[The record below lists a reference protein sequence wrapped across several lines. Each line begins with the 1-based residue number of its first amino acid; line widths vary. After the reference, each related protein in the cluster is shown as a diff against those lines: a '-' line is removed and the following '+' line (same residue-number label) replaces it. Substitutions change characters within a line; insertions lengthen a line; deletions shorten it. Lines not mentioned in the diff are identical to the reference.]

1 MEVTSIPLK
10 FNAGFVQ
17 LDNYLKKDKDLK
29 EDEFSAGV
37 MNFGRFGGKTWALPA
52 VTGGIN
58 LYYNKQVFDGAG
70 VKYPTDTW
78 TWDDL
83 FDAAKKL
90 TKGEGED
97 KIYGG
102 PMAVVHVPTMN
113 GWLARSGGGVFDEKE
128 NVILD
133 KAETIAGLQAY
144 ADLIQRHRVSATADE
159 LMYRPRDDPK
169 FSPWS
174 DYVGQFR
181 RNKLAMFVLGD
192 HGRATLSKATDM
204 TAGWDYVMLPAVK
217 AGLPPKT
224 PATGSING
232 ILRNSKNPDAAYQA
246 LRQLSLR
253 DIQLAIVEDG
263 RVPVLKAALNHASFM
278 SFGNK
283 NNKIFLQRQYIPGN
297 RDVPGGGDW
306 EGQVTPDLTAFLE
319 GKFTAKAFVDKQTP
333 ILKQL
338 RAKYD
343 QKK

>member
-1 MEVTSIPLK
+1 MMRIRYGTSRRTFVRGTAALGAAVGLAACGAPGQSDSGGAVPSGPPKELTIMVARGDVVTTSQKLIPLLNDKNLGFRVEPVIYKDSEELVAKTVAGDTSDLVLMEVTSIPLK

-58 LYYNKQVFDGAG
+58 LYYNKQLFDGAG
-70 VKYPTDTW
+70 VKYPTDNW

-90 TKGEGED
+90 TRGEGED

-192 HGRATLSKATDM
+192 HGRTSLAKATDM

-224 PATGSING
+224 PA
-232 ILRNSKNPDAAYQA
+232 
-246 LRQLSLR
+246 
-253 DIQLAIVEDG
+253 
-263 RVPVLKAALNHASFM
+263 
-278 SFGNK
+278 
-283 NNKIFLQRQYIPGN
+283 
-297 RDVPGGGDW
+297 
-306 EGQVTPDLTAFLE
+306 
-319 GKFTAKAFVDKQTP
+319 
-333 ILKQL
+333 
-338 RAKYD
+338 
-343 QKK
+343 